1 MSSDAV
7 VPSLRAEFQR
17 YKALAD
23 GAMAQLSEQELST
36 SAPEGNSVAVI
47 CWHVSGNLQ
56 SRFTSFLSTDG
67 EKPWRQRDEEFRSR
81 SVTREELVETW
92 EHGWAVL
99 FDSLATVTD
108 LHLHHTVT
116 IRQQPMTVIEVLHRS
131 LAHTSYHVGQIVYV
145 AKALRAGHWKY
156 LSIPPSGSAAY
167 NAAPSMERPSSHVS
181 ALQDRV
187 PRS

>member
-1 MSSDAV
+1 MSSNAV
-7 VPSLRAEFQR
+7 VLSIQAEYTR

-23 GAMAQLSEQELST
+23 GAMAQLSESELT
-36 SAPEGNSVAVI
+36 AAVPESNAIAVI

-67 EKPWRQRDEEFRSR
+67 EKPWRQRDEEFRARVVS
-81 SVTREELVETW
+81 REELKNKW
-92 EHGWAVL
+92 EQGWAVL
-99 FDSLATVTD
+99 FDSLATVSD

-116 IRQQPMTVIEVLHRS
+116 IRQQPMTVIEALHRS

-156 LSIPPSGSAAY
+156 LSIPPLGSAAY
-167 NAAPSMERPSSHVS
+167 NAAPSMERPSSHAS
-181 ALQDRV
+181 AIQDRL